1 MNDTTPQVAL
11 PSFREA
17 LGFWLKLGFISFGGP
32 AGQIAI
38 MQHEL
43 VDTRRWIGQGAFL
56 RALNFC
62 MLLPGPEAQQLATY
76 TGWRLHGIK
85 GGLAA
90 GILFVLPGAL
100 LLYLLAFLAAA
111 YGEVAPVAAVFDG
124 LKPVVVAIVAHAVWR
139 IGRRTLH
146 GWVSIAVAAA
156 SFLAISVAHIP
167 FPLVILAAALVG
179 FAVSRTHPNVFA
191 HGHNTE
197 ATESEAVASQ
207 PGAPRL
213 LKMAAIYV
221 VLIVLP
227 VALIVAAVGPT
238 PFLTIARFFTQAA
251 FVTFGG
257 AYAVLPYVADAA
269 VNRFHWLDAD
279 QMING
284 LALAETTP
292 GPLILV
298 LEYVGFFAGWNAGYP
313 TPFVAATL
321 GAFIATYATFL
332 PSIVMILAGAPYI
345 EQIAR
350 VKSAAAALGA
360 ITAAVVGVILSL
372 TVFLAKNVIV
382 VDGKPDWLNV
392 AVALA
397 TFGVLLK
404 FNPRLHWLV
413 AAGAVFGLARM
424 ALS

>member
-1 MNDTTPQVAL
+1 MNEDVPHVAL

-17 LGFWLKLGFISFGGP
+17 LGFWFKLGFISFGGP

-43 VDTRRWIGQGAFL
+43 VDRRRWIGQGLFL

-62 MLLPGPEAQQLATY
+62 MLLPGPEATQLATY
-76 TGWRLHGIK
+76 VGWRLHGVK
-85 GGLAA
+85 GAIAA
-90 GILFVLPGAL
+90 GVLFVLPGAL
-100 LLYLLAFLAAA
+100 LLYGLAFLAAA

-139 IGRRTLH
+139 IGKRTLH
-146 GWVSIAVAAA
+146 GWISIAVAAA
-156 SFLAISVAHIP
+156 SFIAISVVHVP
-167 FPLVILAAALVG
+167 FPLVVLAAALTG
-179 FAVSRTHPNVFA
+179 YAVSRKHPNVFA
-191 HGHNTE
+191 GGHAME
-197 ATESEAVASQ
+197 ATNDEAH
-207 PGAPRL
+207 PPPRIILRL
-213 LKMAAIYV
+213 LKIAAIYV
-221 VLIVLP
+221 TLIVVP
-227 VALIVAAVGPT
+227 VALIVALVGPT
-238 PFLTIARFFTQAA
+238 PFLTIARFFTQSA

-257 AYAVLPYVADAA
+257 AYAVLPYVADMA
-269 VNRFHWLDAD
+269 VNTFHWLNAE

-313 TPFVAATL
+313 TPMIAATL

-332 PSIVMILAGAPYI
+332 PSIMFILGGAPYI

-350 VKSAAAALGA
+350 IKSAAAALGA

-372 TVFLAKNVIV
+372 TFFLAGHVIV

-392 AVALA
+392 VAALA
-397 TFGVLLK
+397 ALALLLK
-404 FNPRLHWLV
+404 FNPPLHWLV

-424 ALS
+424 LLA

>member
-1 MNDTTPQVAL
+1 MNDDVPPVAI
-11 PSFREA
+11 PSFRAA

-43 VDTRRWIGQGAFL
+43 VDQRRWIDQGLFL

-76 TGWRLHGIK
+76 AGWRLHGVK

-100 LLYLLAFLAAA
+100 ILYALAFLAAA
-111 YGEVAPVAAVFDG
+111 YGEVTPVAAVFNG

-139 IGRRTLH
+139 IGKRTLN
-146 GWVSIAVAAA
+146 GWIPVVVAAA
-156 SFLAISVAHIP
+156 SFIAISVLHVP
-167 FPLVILAAALVG
+167 FPLVVLGAGLIG
-179 FAVSRTHPNVFA
+179 FGVSKTHPDMFTA
-191 HGHNTE
+191 GHPAPVYT
-197 ATESEAVASQ
+197 AQAESSQ
-207 PGAPRL
+207 PALPRL
-213 LKMAAIYV
+213 VKMAAIYV
-221 VLIVLP
+221 VLLVVP
-227 VALIVAAVGPT
+227 VTLIVTAFGAS
-238 PFLTIARFFTQAA
+238 PFLTIARFFTQSA

-257 AYAVLPYVADAA
+257 AYAVLPYVAEAA
-269 VNRFHWLDAD
+269 VNRFHWLDAE

-313 TPFVAATL
+313 TPFVAASL

-332 PSIVMILAGAPYI
+332 PSIMLILTGAPYVERLTRI
-345 EQIAR
+345 
-350 VKSAAAALGA
+350 KSAAAALGA

-372 TVFLAKNVIV
+372 TVFLAKNVVV
-382 VDGKPDWLNV
+382 VDGMSDWPNI
-392 AVALA
+392 AVALITLA
-397 TFGVLLK
+397 VLIK
-404 FNPRLHWLV
+404 FNTRLHWLV

-424 ALS
+424 MLA